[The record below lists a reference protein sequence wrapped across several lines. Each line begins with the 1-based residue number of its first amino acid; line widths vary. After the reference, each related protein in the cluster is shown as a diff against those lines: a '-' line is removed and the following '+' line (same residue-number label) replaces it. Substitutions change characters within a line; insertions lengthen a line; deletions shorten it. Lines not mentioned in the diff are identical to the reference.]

1 MIWTARGLSPVGMA
15 LRACVALLCL
25 GAAVAPVAADDT
37 RPSIIV
43 VERAAAKMEKISMN
57 TAAKIQET
65 VDKTFEKVRSM
76 SGGEVN
82 DQLLFRMF
90 QLRNRRLQIL
100 NFFSQ
105 QKLANIR
112 ASAMKRLENL
122 EINPEATQMLEDM
135 FSQAQGRLQT
145 ALGTQSSRLQNIFN
159 VANETPPTE
168 PNGLRPL
175 PSDDDPE
182 SALEDSGDDDL

>member
-1 MIWTARGLSPVGMA
+1 MA